1 MELEYFLIYARQSVG
16 KARSIAEQITDAQ
29 ARARDIGCAVLGTYK
44 DTTSASEHRTR
55 EREDWPKVTAHL
67 RRCDPATT
75 ALWLWEPSRADRDTA
90 TGMRFLH
97 DCRGLGV
104 RIYVETSERIYD
116 LANDDDMG
124 ALEQAILDAAKET
137 RKLRKRVGR
146 AQKAN
151 IKDGKPL
158 GRPPH
163 GYRSTYDPS
172 TGQLTGRV
180 VDSERAGHVREL
192 FRRLWHGEGLTV
204 IAKDWRRRD
213 IRTAG
218 GKYFSPTHLRQLAR
232 NPAYIGLRV
241 HTPRGSSLMRRS
253 LADAV
258 EATWPPIVDRETWYA
273 VKAILD
279 DPARVTSRSTAARH
293 LLSINRGVT
302 CGVCGSYLDVVASPA
317 LSRIPYYRCHA
328 RQHVFVKQ
336 AELDKLAIRMIT
348 GFLGAPENFSLF
360 APQPGPELAEVRA
373 ELAEVRAKRAAL
385 AAEVTRHGKSPGWA
399 FQADEQYETRI
410 KALAEREIKLM
421 IPSSVAWLIEA
432 GGNAAAAWGAATV
445 PAQREVAKVLLAPGF
460 AGAIKV
466 NRARKGI
473 PTPLDQRIELIIE
486 DQSSPEACAQVNIT
500 VAVA

>member
-204 IAKDWRRRD
+204 IAKEARRD

-232 NPAYIGLRV
+232 NPAMGSGPHSPRLVLDAPLARRC
-241 HTPRGSSLMRRS
+241 RGSD
-253 LADAV
+253 LAAHRGQGNLV
-258 EATWPPIVDRETWYA
+258 RGEG
-273 VKAILD
+273 
-279 DPARVTSRSTAARH
+279 DPGRPGAGHVAALLRPGTCCPSTAA
-293 LLSINRGVT
+293 
-302 CGVCGSYLDVVASPA
+302 
-317 LSRIPYYRCHA
+317 
-328 RQHVFVKQ
+328 
-336 AELDKLAIRMIT
+336 
-348 GFLGAPENFSLF
+348 
-360 APQPGPELAEVRA
+360 
-373 ELAEVRAKRAAL
+373 
-385 AAEVTRHGKSPGWA
+385 
-399 FQADEQYETRI
+399 
-410 KALAEREIKLM
+410 
-421 IPSSVAWLIEA
+421 
-432 GGNAAAAWGAATV
+432 
-445 PAQREVAKVLLAPGF
+445 
-460 AGAIKV
+460 
-466 NRARKGI
+466 
-473 PTPLDQRIELIIE
+473 
-486 DQSSPEACAQVNIT
+486 
-500 VAVA
+500 